1 MPITLRVDH
10 ERQETYA
17 TAEGSITLADI
28 RSHLEEERDT
38 GALAYREAIDAS
50 TAVASFSS
58 QDVRTIVELLREL
71 GRQGTLGLTA
81 IVVAD
86 DLTYGMLRVLQT
98 LVEDVCSIRPF
109 RSVPDAEGW
118 LEQVE
123 SSVRRGENE
132 RSHESEAP
140 I

>member
-17 TAEGSITLADI
+17 TAEESIALADI

-50 TAVASFSS
+50 TAVASFS
-58 QDVRTIVELLREL
+58 L
-71 GRQGTLGLTA
+71 GRQGALGPTA

-86 DLTYGMLRVLQT
+86 DLTYGMLRMLQT

-109 RSVPDAEGW
+109 PVSLTLKG
-118 LEQVE
+118 
-123 SSVRRGENE
+123 G
-132 RSHESEAP
+132 
-140 I
+140 